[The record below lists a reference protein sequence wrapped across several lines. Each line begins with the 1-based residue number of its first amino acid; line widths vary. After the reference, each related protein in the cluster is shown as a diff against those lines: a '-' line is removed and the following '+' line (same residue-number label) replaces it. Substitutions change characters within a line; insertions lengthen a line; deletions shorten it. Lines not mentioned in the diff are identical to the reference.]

1 MTCRLEKAEKRGL
14 RCPLFFVVLSIF
26 LLAYGHAAN
35 AKRIALVIGNDNYQ
49 FVGKLEKAGN
59 DAVAMGRELTA
70 AGFSVRVE
78 KNVPYRTLIKAVNS
92 FASGIEKG
100 DEVVFFYAGHGVQI
114 KAGSYILPVDIEAE
128 SEAEVEK
135 TALALDELIS
145 ILGEAQAAY
154 ALVIVDACR
163 DNPLK
168 SRSRSFSGTRGLTP
182 VEPVKGQLVVYSAAR
197 GQQAL
202 DRLSSSDK
210 NPNGIFTREFI
221 ARMRQPGIRIQE
233 LARDVQEAVE
243 GLAKSVDHEQRPAI
257 YDESRGDFYFYP
269 PRPGATA
276 SNQKDEG
283 REDDFWRDTKEAGNS
298 EAFSAYLEKY
308 PAGRYVAL
316 AKANISRLSGAKSVS
331 GAARQ
336 AIVDELS
343 DWNAAKKSGNRDS
356 YGRYLEKY
364 PNGYFS
370 SLASDL
376 IRVIDREQRM
386 AALESGDKADRE
398 QAAREKGEIRTS
410 KAEIDKEESARRKLV
425 SSLLKIDAPTF

>member
-1 MTCRLEKAEKRGL
+1 MSGILGKIILRG
-14 RCPLFFVVLSIF
+14 RARPLLFCAMSMM
-26 LLAYGHAAN
+26 LLGWEQSAY
-35 AKRIALVIGNDNYQ
+35 AKRVALVIGNDNYQ
-49 FVGKLEKAGN
+49 YVGKLEKAGN

-78 KNVPYRTLIKAVNS
+78 KNVSYRTLIKAVNS
-92 FASGIEKG
+92 FASEIAKG

-135 TALALDELIS
+135 TALGLDELIG
-145 ILGEAQAAY
+145 ILGEGQAAY
-154 ALVIVDACR
+154 ALIIVDACR

-221 ARMRQPGIRIQE
+221 SRMRQPGIRIQE

-243 GLAKSVDHEQRPAI
+243 GLAKSVEHEQRPAI

-269 PRPGATA
+269 ARPGLQV
-276 SNQKDEG
+276 SNVKDDG
-283 REDDFWRDTKEAGNS
+283 REDEFWRDTKETGNAD
-298 EAFSAYLEKY
+298 AFSAYLEKY
-308 PAGRYVAL
+308 PNGRYVAL
-316 AKANISRLSGAKSVS
+316 AKANIARISGNKVAS
-331 GAARQ
+331 GGARQ

-343 DWNAAKKSGNRDS
+343 EWNLAKKAGDRET
-356 YGRYLEKY
+356 YVRYLNKY
-364 PNGYFS
+364 PNGYFA
-370 SLASDL
+370 SLAQDL
-376 IRVIDREQRM
+376 MRVLDREQRL
-386 AALESGDKADRE
+386 ASLEVGDDADRVQVVKEKSAIRESKADI
-398 QAAREKGEIRTS
+398 A
-410 KAEIDKEESARRKLV
+410 KEESARRKLV
-425 SSLLKIDAPTF
+425 ASLLKLDAPTF